1 MQSAPLSSTATIL
14 PNDVVLPTQQP
25 NIPSEFKNTLSSRIN
40 LFDGFD
46 QSFSELSNPYQPV
59 IPLMQRDSL
68 LGATSYYNSASQNHR
83 SYDHSHG
90 HNSNTETIHLRSQ
103 QQKRK
108 PRVLFTQHQ
117 VNELEERFKKQR
129 YVTASE
135 REELAQCL
143 GLTATQVKI
152 WFQNRRYKCKRLAQD
167 RTLQLTQIPFNPMF
181 ASAFPFGI
189 NSFGSV
195 PPPSTGS

>member
-1 MQSAPLSSTATIL
+1 MQSSTVPHENL
-14 PNDVVLPTQQP
+14 LPTQP
-25 NIPSEFKNTLSSRIN
+25 PVVPTEFKS
-40 LFDGFD
+40 
-46 QSFSELSNPYQPV
+46 
-59 IPLMQRDSL
+59 PL
-68 LGATSYYNSASQNHR
+68 T
-83 SYDHSHG
+83 SHG
-90 HNSNTETIHLRSQ
+90 NSQPPRQYGQIQGHETINLRSQ

-135 REELAQCL
+135 REELAQNL

-167 RTLQLTQIPFNPMF
+167 RTLQLSQIPFNPMF
-181 ASAFPFGI
+181 ASALPFGI
-189 NSFGSV
+189 NCFGGAS
-195 PPPSTGS
+195 SSSSASNL